1 MGFRIIYWNI
11 QMMQTNVTNSSRCK
25 KCIVP
30 LVCTYM
36 NIVFI
41 LLYENTNILPA
52 MKTFFLKKTSTFSRT
67 VIKYS

>member
-11 QMMQTNVTNSSRCK
+11 QMMQTNVTNSSGCK
-25 KCIVP
+25 ECIVP

-36 NIVFI
+36 NIVSI

-67 VIKYS
+67 VILYR